1 MNDNREL
8 AEKLL
13 DAKDMEYEMT
23 RQEEQDEMDNILNE
37 VNSEF
42 QGHLEQL
49 QSDLEDAKVKI
60 ALLEGTLENWKSIAN
75 KDRERA
81 NDYKRQMQ
89 KAEQKNAIGWFKY

>member
-1 MNDNREL
+1 MSKVCDGYLDNREM

-37 VNSEF
+37 VNAEF

-49 QSDLEDAKVKI
+49 QSDIEDLNMEI
-60 ALLEGTLENWKSIAN
+60 AYWKEQVNELKEIIKYTNSIKSN
-75 KDRERA
+75 KL
-81 NDYKRQMQ
+81 ND
-89 KAEQKNAIGWFKY
+89 